1 MHLSLQDHM
10 ALGGMLILV
19 AALVLSLGGV
29 SLVFY
34 SARMTREAVSRR
46 VDLVRG
52 KTSTIATA
60 VAAKAPLVRTRP
72 RGSGEREL
80 REVERLIAKFG
91 VAGAH
96 ASNVLVGVR
105 LVAVAALALGAF
117 LLASHSSMLGRSS
130 TMPPLVAT
138 ACGIGGWFLP
148 AMFIGKLI
156 KKRTKAVV
164 AGLPDA
170 LELLV
175 ICVEAGLAFEDGLG
189 RIVGELEKS
198 QPALAEELAF
208 TAADLKILPSRE
220 QALANFAERIDA
232 PSIRSVVTTLT
243 QTLRYGTPLALAL
256 RMVASELRN
265 DTLVRLEE
273 RANQLPTLMTIPM
286 MLFIM
291 PTIFLIVAGPAA
303 LRVMDSFNH

>member
-1 MHLSLQDHM
+1 MHLSLQDHV

-72 RGSGEREL
+72 RGSGEHEL

-105 LVAVAALALGAF
+105 LV
-117 LLASHSSMLGRSS
+117 
-130 TMPPLVAT
+130 P
-138 ACGIGGWFLP
+138 
-148 AMFIGKLI
+148 
-156 KKRTKAVV
+156 
-164 AGLPDA
+164 
-170 LELLV
+170 
-175 ICVEAGLAFEDGLG
+175 
-189 RIVGELEKS
+189 
-198 QPALAEELAF
+198 
-208 TAADLKILPSRE
+208 
-220 QALANFAERIDA
+220 
-232 PSIRSVVTTLT
+232 
-243 QTLRYGTPLALAL
+243 
-256 RMVASELRN
+256 
-265 DTLVRLEE
+265 
-273 RANQLPTLMTIPM
+273 
-286 MLFIM
+286 
-291 PTIFLIVAGPAA
+291 
-303 LRVMDSFNH
+303 